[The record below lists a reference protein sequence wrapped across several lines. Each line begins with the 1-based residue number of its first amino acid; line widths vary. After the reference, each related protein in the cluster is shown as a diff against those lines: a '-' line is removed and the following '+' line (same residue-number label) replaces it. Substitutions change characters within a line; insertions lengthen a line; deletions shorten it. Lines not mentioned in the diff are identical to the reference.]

1 MMQDYQHELSQIR
14 ELLKKNPEGMS
25 VTDLSKALVK
35 NKNTVGRYLDILL
48 ISGQVDM
55 RTYGMAKVYTLS
67 QRVPLSAMPQL
78 FPRTDHGAGC

>member
-1 MMQDYQHELSQIR
+1 MMQDYQHELGQIR
-14 ELLKKNPEGMS
+14 ELLKKNTDGMS
-25 VTDLSKALVK
+25 VTDLSKALGK

-67 QRVPLSAMPQL
+67 QRVPLSGHAQS
-78 FPRTDHGAGC
+78 FP